1 MAQSEVSPFKDTCSP
16 HVTRKCL
23 RRGGGG
29 GSGAVQGESFTGGLT
44 KGLLLVKNSMMQQGV
59 TLLHAD

>member
-1 MAQSEVSPFKDTCSP
+1 MAQSEVSPFKGTCSP

-23 RRGGGG
+23 RGGG

-44 KGLLLVKNSMMQQGV
+44 KGLLLLKNSMMQQGV